1 MDKPKHLASDVELAI
16 QSRASQ
22 RDGKQLETRQA
33 EALELIADELTR
45 LRAEVRSLRNLLAGY
60 AARLR

>member
-1 MDKPKHLASDVELAI
+1 MDKLKHQAGDVEWVI

-45 LRAEVRSLRNLLAGY
+45 LRAEARSIRYLLGGFV
-60 AARLR
+60 ARSR

>member
-1 MDKPKHLASDVELAI
+1 MDKPKHPAADAEGAI

-22 RDGKQLETRQA
+22 RDGKQLETRKA

-45 LRAEVRSLRNLLAGY
+45 LRAEARSIRYLLTGF
-60 AARLR
+60 AARSR

>member
-1 MDKPKHLASDVELAI
+1 MDKPKHQTSDVEWVI

-45 LRAEVRSLRNLLAGY
+45 LRAEARSIRYLLAGY
-60 AARLR
+60 AARSR